1 MGLFDRLRGADDP
14 RVAFIGIDGVPFSLI
29 EDNPDRFPNLTAMA
43 EEGSG
48 GAIDSIV
55 PPESSACWPALTTG
69 VNPGETGV
77 YGFQDRENGTYDT
90 YVPMGRDVQAT
101 RIWDRITDAD
111 RRATVMNVPV
121 TFPPQRNVQRMVSGF
136 LSPGLD
142 RAAYPD
148 EFGDYLDSVGYRL
161 DVNPKLGH
169 AADRTDFVE
178 NALETVDR
186 RYEAFEHYLAEDD
199 WDLFFGVF
207 MTTDRVNHFLFRDYE
222 HGDRGAYQPTDEDG
236 TPVEPP
242 AEFDGRERFLE
253 FYERVDGYIGQIRDS
268 LADDVTLVVASDH
281 GFTSLDHEVH
291 LNEWLAR
298 EGWLSFE
305 TDDHEDLSDVD
316 DDTLAYS
323 LIPGRFYI
331 NLEGREP
338 RGAVPEDEYEA
349 RRSELKEMLEALEG
363 PDGRTVADRVVEKE
377 TAYRGDHADIAP
389 DLTVVP
395 NEGFDLKA
403 GFTGSEDVFG
413 TGPRNGMH
421 TFHDATLIVDEPDV
435 TMTDVDLL
443 DIAPTIMELMEVD
456 DTSRT
461 AFDGASLV

>member
-29 EDNPDRFPNLTAMA
+29 EDNPDRFPNLTAMV

-48 GAIDSIV
+48 GPIDSIV

-90 YVPMGRDVQAT
+90 YVPMGGDVQAT
-101 RIWDRITDAD
+101 RLWDRVTDAE

-136 LSPGLD
+136 LSPGLK

-148 EFGDYLDSVGYRL
+148 EFASYLDSIDYRL

-169 AADRTDFVE
+169 AADRSEFVE
-178 NALETVDR
+178 DAHETIER
-186 RYEAFEHYLAEDD
+186 RYKAFDHYVREDD
-199 WDLFFGVF
+199 WDLLFGVF
-207 MTTDRVNHFLFRDYE
+207 MTTDRVNHFLFRDYDRGE
-222 HGDRGAYQPTDEDG
+222 RGAYQPTDEDG
-236 TPVEPP
+236 TPVDSP
-242 AEFDGRERFLE
+242 ADFDGGGAFLD
-253 FYERVDGYIGQIRDS
+253 FYEQVDDYIGRLRES
-268 LADDVTLVVASDH
+268 LADDVTLVIASDH
-281 GFTSLDHEVH
+281 GFTTLDYEVH

-305 TDDHEDLSDVD
+305 TDNHEDLNDIGEE
-316 DDTLAYS
+316 TRAYS
-323 LIPGRFYI
+323 LIPGRFYL
-331 NLEGREP
+331 NVEGREP
-338 RGAVPEDEYEA
+338 RGSVPESAYEE
-349 RRSELKEMLEALEG
+349 RRDELKEMLKSLEG
-363 PDGRTVADRVVEKE
+363 PNGRKVADRVVEKE
-377 TAYRGDHADIAP
+377 TAYRGAHDDIAP

-403 GFTGSEDVFG
+403 GFAGSEDVFG
-413 TGPRNGMH
+413 IGPRNGMH
-421 TFHDATLIVDEPDV
+421 TFHDATLVVDDPDV
-435 TMTDVDLL
+435 TMTDVNLL
-443 DIAPTIMELMEVD
+443 DIAPTILDLMEI
-456 DTSRT
+456 DTPRT